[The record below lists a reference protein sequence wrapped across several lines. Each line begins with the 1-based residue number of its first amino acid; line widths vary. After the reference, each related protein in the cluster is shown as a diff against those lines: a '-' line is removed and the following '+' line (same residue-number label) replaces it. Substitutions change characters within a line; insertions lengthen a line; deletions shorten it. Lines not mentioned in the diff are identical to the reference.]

1 MADAQFPSGT
11 TIRAAAAG
19 EAILRE
25 GDPGD
30 TAYLILEGEVSVRKF
45 TENGEL
51 ELARLGPGEIFGEMS
66 LVDEKPRSASV
77 IAESASRLKEMR
89 RSEFL
94 SSFQHDPHFATSL
107 LRVLFERL
115 RETTARLSYLQE
127 QRPPGVGAHAV
138 APAAV
143 LPSCSNS
150 GEGSATRP
158 TSSNLVLTL
167 EGLTPPAELALPS
180 NPFQITKLPC
190 RIGRTSDDELSY
202 NDLTLNDME
211 PYQVSIN
218 HLLIFEDSGQ
228 IGIFDR
234 GSSRGSWLNNQPIGG
249 LMGDS
254 AATYLA
260 GDEGELVLGDQDSAF
275 RFRLTVQ
282 RRSSR

>member
-1 MADAQFPSGT
+1 MANAQFSSGT
-11 TIRAAAAG
+11 TIRTAAAG

-51 ELARLGPGEIFGEMS
+51 ELARLGPGDIFGEMC

-77 IAESASRLKEMR
+77 IAERASRLKEMR

-94 SSFQHDPHFATSL
+94 SSFQHDVHFATSL

-115 RETTARLSYLQE
+115 RETSARLSYLQE
-127 QRPPGVGAHAV
+127 QRPPGVGAVAV
-138 APAAV
+138 APPMA
-143 LPSCSNS
+143 LPSSSNS

-158 TSSNLVLTL
+158 TSSKLVLTL
-167 EGLTPPAELALPS
+167 EGLTPPAEQALPC
-180 NPFQITKLPC
+180 NPYQVVKLPC
-190 RIGRTSDDELSY
+190 RIGRNSSDELSY

-211 PYQVSIN
+211 PFQVSIN
-218 HLLIFEDSGQ
+218 HLLIFEDEGK

-254 AATYLA
+254 AASYLD
-260 GDEGELVLGDQDSAF
+260 GDEAELVLGDRDSAF
-275 RFRLTVQ
+275 RFRLKVKG
-282 RRSSR
+282 